1 MVVMIVIEYV
11 TELENNLVILT
22 KDKLLIVLIIRP
34 LSTGLFKMIHPVS
47 NDYIFEVYKYRV
59 ISDTSTKRTTVEVLS
74 LTL

>member
-1 MVVMIVIEYV
+1 VIIVHDGPHIYTCIMRV
-11 TELENNLVILT
+11 LVYFGT
-22 KDKLLIVLIIRP
+22 KLICVIYRVI
-34 LSTGLFKMIHPVS
+34 KMIHPIS